1 MQIFDQILY
10 IQIRSNEIQI
20 LNKNEIRNV
29 RVDRK
34 IAIYI
39 KCKYYYIY
47 YVINIQ
53 FINFLRFN
61 FQIFIKS
68 KSNEYQS
75 R

>member
-39 KCKYYYIY
+39 KYYYIY

-68 KSNEYQS
+68 KSNKYQS